1 MNEKAIFKETTQNQ
15 EERIAII
22 RNLFSDMYNAIN
34 DYCEQSRET
43 SLAITKLEE
52 AQFWA
57 IKGISR
63 EEK

>member
-1 MNEKAIFKETTQNQ
+1 MNEKAKFKETTQNQ
-15 EERIAII
+15 KENIESI
-22 RNLFSDMYNAIN
+22 RKLFSDMYDAIN

-63 EEK
+63 EDK